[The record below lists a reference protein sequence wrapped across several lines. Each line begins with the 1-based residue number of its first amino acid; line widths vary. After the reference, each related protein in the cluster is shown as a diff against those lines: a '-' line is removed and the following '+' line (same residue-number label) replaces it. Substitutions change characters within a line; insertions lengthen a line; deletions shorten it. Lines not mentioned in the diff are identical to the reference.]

1 MHSSVFL
8 TILVVLSLAMPDFVS
23 LVTSNFSV
31 VEAELLY
38 YKRVADEAERYKN
51 SLVESLKYTFDGLYL

>member
-38 YKRVADEAERYKN
+38 YKRVADEAER
-51 SLVESLKYTFDGLYL
+51 F